1 MLLNLIKV
9 GSNELINKYTDKGEK
24 MLFGK
29 TKKIQELEARIM
41 NAETIIHDILFNKN
55 TSNDLAKTL
64 ISILVSLDREYAE
77 FLLNEYFSMDT
88 GEGYPKNNNTKRR
101 YNVIGPMIRKRLTQI
116 DSKKK

>member
-1 MLLNLIKV
+1 
-9 GSNELINKYTDKGEK
+9 

-41 NAETIIHDILFNKN
+41 DAETIIHGILFNKN

-64 ISILVSLDREYAE
+64 INILVSLDREYAE
-77 FLLNEYFSMDT
+77 FLLNEYFSIDI
-88 GEGYPKNNNTKRR
+88 GEVCIKNDNAKRR
-101 YNVIGPMIRKRLTQI
+101 YNVIGPMIRKRLRQI